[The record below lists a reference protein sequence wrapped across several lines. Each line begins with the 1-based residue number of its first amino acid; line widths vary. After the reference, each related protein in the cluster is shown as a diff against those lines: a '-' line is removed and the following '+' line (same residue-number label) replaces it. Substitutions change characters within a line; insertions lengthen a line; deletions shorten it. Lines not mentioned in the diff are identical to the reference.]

1 MADNVEIQGLEFQI
15 QENSNGAVQ
24 GLTALT
30 TTLER
35 LKTATGGG
43 VRGLSTTAKQLT
55 ALNTALNG
63 LRNTDKLTSLAN
75 GLKRLNEVGQVKVS
89 SSVANQI
96 NALSTALNNIKWTD
110 GDKISTLVSGLRPLS
125 ELGRANLTSFINQ
138 LGKLPT
144 VIEQLEKAD
153 IAKFTQQMK
162 DLAAAMKPFADEMQK
177 VSNGF
182 SSFPSK
188 IQRVIASSNQY
199 NRSMNGAAS
208 STNALGI
215 AVKGVNFAGLYI
227 AMRRVSSLLGSAIT
241 QSNKYQEDLNLFTV
255 AMGEYAEEAKAYAE
269 QVSEVMGIDPASW
282 MRNQGVFN
290 TLLTG
295 FGNTADRAQLMSK
308 NLTQL
313 GYDLSSLFNIPI
325 EDSMQ
330 KLQSGIAG
338 ELEPLRRLGYD
349 LSQTRLQ
356 MEAYNLGI
364 NKKVANMTQ
373 AEKAELRYHAILTQV
388 TTAQGDMAR
397 TLEAPANQLRILKE
411 QATMAARAIGDIFIP
426 ALNAILP
433 YAIALAQAVREIAS
447 TIATLVGFKTADVD
461 YSSVNN
467 LASGAEAASGALGDA
482 ANAAKKLKQYTAGF
496 DELNI
501 FAPNQSSGSGAGAYG
516 GAGFDFDLPEYD
528 FLGDATSQRVE
539 EIKKKMEPIVTW
551 IKDNMGE
558 ILETVGAI
566 GTGILAWKLS
576 AGFLKGI
583 DKLKGL
589 KGKNLAYSISFS
601 VVGLGVF
608 LDGWAKIKEAI
619 QDILNNGPNL
629 TNVTKLISGFAEE
642 LGIAFIAL
650 GNVKMGDAMLVIS
663 GLSGVVSA
671 ISDMVNNGV
680 NWDNALDLTR
690 NLGIFLAGIGGLTGN
705 TELTGAGLALTGISL
720 IVKNLGDVLEA
731 FRTGDWSG
739 VDKVELAAGVLLTVG
754 GFLIAFKKF
763 KNILDA
769 TGAGQSMRDTS
780 VATQDVADA
789 VGGSSGGGLSGSLK
803 NLAQNLGWAVLIL
816 SEVAAAAV
824 IFLGAVQLMGRQL
837 DDIGQVWQPVV
848 NNGPT
853 IATSIL
859 IGTGLLVAIG
869 LAAAGIG
876 AATKGSGGTI
886 ALDIGIGIGVLA
898 EIGLAAGLFL
908 VEIEKVGD
916 KLNDIKTV
924 WEPLNGHGEEIAND
938 ILIGTGLL
946 VGIGAA
952 CAGLGLI
959 TMATGGTLAGAIA
972 IGAGVLAEMG
982 LAAVAFTESLV
993 AVSDEL
999 NDNLA
1004 PALRRL
1010 NPKLPQLKDDMS
1022 DFADLMT
1029 DLSGEI
1035 SSYTN
1040 SMGTITWSSI
1050 VSGFQKLFAGN
1061 PIKSLADDVNTIKGD
1076 TSTLNGKLVLA
1087 NPELETAVQLMTSY
1101 NNLMTR
1107 LSSQMNGSSVT
1118 NLPTQMFT
1126 NLKTVGEKLVTGLN
1140 TGIDNKLPQFN
1151 TKINGMRTTIETNFD
1166 TAATNACNSIQRII
1180 NKLNEIPKKI
1190 STSVE
1195 VKQTTATSSG
1205 GTYVKT
1211 KGYATGGFPDQGE
1224 LFIAREAGAEMV
1236 GAIGRKTAVAN
1247 NDQIVDGI
1255 VGGVSVANE
1264 GVIAAIYALL
1274 NAVESKDMSVSIGD
1288 EVVGRANDR
1297 YQRGRGVRVN
1307 SGAFADSY

>member
-1 MADNVEIQGLEFQI
+1 M
-15 QENSNGAVQ
+15 
-24 GLTALT
+24 T

-55 ALNTALNG
+55 SLNTALNG
-63 LRNTDKLTSLAN
+63 LGNIDKLTALAS

-153 IAKFTQQMK
+153 IDKFTRQMN
-162 DLAAAMKPFADEMQK
+162 DLAAALKPFADEMQK

-199 NRSMNGAAS
+199 NRSMNNAAS
-208 STNALGI
+208 STTALGV
-215 AVKGVNFAGLYI
+215 AVKGVNFAALYM

-255 AMGEYAEEAKAYAE
+255 AMGRYAKEAQEYAEI
-269 QVSEVMGIDPASW
+269 VSEVMGIDPANW

-313 GYDLSSLFNIPI
+313 GYDLSSFFNISV

-364 NKKVANMTQ
+364 TKKVANMTQ

-388 TTAQGDMAR
+388 TVAQGDMAR
-397 TLEAPANQLRILKE
+397 TLEAPANQLRVL
-411 QATMAARAIGDIFIP
+411 QAQLSIAARAIGNIFIP

-433 YAIALAQAVREIAS
+433 YAIAVVQVIREIAN
-447 TIATLVGFKTADVD
+447 ALAALAGFKLTDVD
-461 YSSVNN
+461 YSGVDS
-467 LASGAEAASGALGDA
+467 LASGAEAANEALGDA
-482 ANAAKKLKQYTAGF
+482 ANAAKKLKKEVLGF

-501 FAPNQSSGSGAGAYG
+501 LAPKENTGAGAYG

-528 FLGDATSQRVE
+528 FLGDAASQRIE

-551 IKDNMGE
+551 IKDNMGK

-576 AGFLKGI
+576 AAFLKGI

-589 KGKNLAYSISFS
+589 KGKNLAYSISFT
-601 VVGLGVF
+601 VVGLGLF
-608 LDGWAKIKEAI
+608 LDGWDKIKEAI

-629 TNVTKLISGFAEE
+629 SNVTKLISGFAEE
-642 LGIAFIAL
+642 LGLAFIAL
-650 GNVKMGDAMLVIS
+650 GNVKMGNAMLVLS
-663 GLSGVVSA
+663 GLSGMVSA
-671 ISDMVNNGV
+671 ISDMVTNGV
-680 NWDNALDLTR
+680 NWENALDLTR

-780 VATQDVADA
+780 TATQEIADA
-789 VGGSSGGGLSGSLK
+789 VGGSSGGGGSGGGLTGSLK
-803 NLAQNLGWAVLIL
+803 NLAKNLGWAIVIIG
-816 SEVAAAAV
+816 EVAVAAGLIVGAIAILGWELEQVGIAWEPV
-824 IFLGAVQLMGRQL
+824 IENAGTVATA
-837 DDIGQVWQPVV
+837 IGV
-848 NNGPT
+848 
-853 IATSIL
+853 
-859 IGTGLLVAIG
+859 GTGLLIAVG
-869 LAAAGIG
+869 LVSYALGTGG
-876 AATKGSGGTI
+876 AAIAGNI
-886 ALDIGIGIGVLA
+886 ALGTAILLELGV
-898 EIGLAAGLFL
+898 AAGLFIIEIWAIGKGLDEIGQAWQPVLDNGETIADGIALGTALLLGIGVVTAALGVATVASAGLLPLAIGLGTAIL
-908 VEIEKVGD
+908 VEC
-916 KLNDIKTV
+916 
-924 WEPLNGHGEEIAND
+924 
-938 ILIGTGLL
+938 
-946 VGIGAA
+946 AA
-952 CAGLGLI
+952 AFI
-959 TMATGGTLAGAIA
+959 
-972 IGAGVLAEMG
+972 
-982 LAAVAFTESLV
+982 AFTESLV

-999 NDNLA
+999 GDNLA

-1010 NPKLPQLKDDMS
+1010 NPKLPKLRDDMS

-1035 SSYTN
+1035 SSYTD
-1040 SMGTITWSSI
+1040 SMGSITWSSI

-1061 PIKSLADDVNTIKGD
+1061 PIKSLADDVDTIKKD
-1076 TSTLNGKLVLA
+1076 TSTLNGKLALA

-1101 NNLMTR
+1101 NSLMTR
-1107 LSSQMNGSSVT
+1107 LNSQMNGSSVT

-1126 NLKTVGEKLVTGLN
+1126 NLKTIGEKLVTGLN

-1151 TKINGMRTTIETNFD
+1151 SKIIGMKTTIETNFD

-1195 VKQTTATSSG
+1195 VKQTGSTSSG
-1205 GTYVKT
+1205 GTYVQT
-1211 KGYATGGFPDQGE
+1211 KGYATGGFPDHGE

-1297 YQRGRGVRVN
+1297 YQRSRGVRVN

>member
-15 QENSNGAVQ
+15 QENSTSAVQ
-24 GLTALT
+24 GLDALT

-63 LRNTDKLTSLAN
+63 LGNTDKLTALAN

-153 IAKFTQQMK
+153 IDKFTRQMK

-388 TTAQGDMAR
+388 TVAQGDMAR

-482 ANAAKKLKQYTAGF
+482 ANAAKKLKKETLGF

-501 FAPNQSSGSGAGAYG
+501 LSPKTDSGAGGAYG

-780 VATQDVADA
+780 VATQEVADA

-1010 NPKLPQLKDDMS
+1010 NPKLPQINTDMEDFTSLISELS
-1022 DFADLMT
+1022 D
-1029 DLSGEI
+1029 EVV
-1035 SSYTN
+1035 SYTG
-1040 SMGTITWSSI
+1040 SMGTITWNSI

-1061 PIKSLADDVNTIKGD
+1061 PIKNLADDVNTIYND
-1076 TSTLNGKLVLA
+1076 TKTLNEKLRLA
-1087 NPELETAVQLMTSY
+1087 NPELETAVGMMSNY
-1101 NNLMTR
+1101 NLFMDR
-1107 LSSQMNGSSVT
+1107 LAGHMNGSSVV

-1140 TGIDNKLPQFN
+1140 AGIDAKLPQFN
-1151 TKINGMRTTIETNFD
+1151 KKIEGMKNTITTNFD

-1195 VKQTTATSSG
+1195 VKQTTSTSSG

>member
-15 QENSNGAVQ
+15 HENSTSAVQ
-24 GLTALT
+24 GLDALT

-63 LRNTDKLTSLAN
+63 LGNTDKLTALAN

-96 NALSTALNNIKWTD
+96 NALSTAMNNIKWTD

-153 IAKFTQQMK
+153 IDKFTRQMK

-241 QSNKYQEDLNLFTV
+241 QSNKYQEDLNLFTA
-255 AMGEYAEEAKAYAE
+255 AMGRYAAEAQNYAEI
-269 QVSEVMGIDPASW
+269 VSDVMGIDPANW

-313 GYDLSSLFNIPI
+313 GYDLSSFFNISV

-388 TTAQGDMAR
+388 TVAQGDMAR
-397 TLEAPANQLRILKE
+397 TLEAPANQLRIL
-411 QATMAARAIGDIFIP
+411 QAQLSMAARAIGNIFIP

-433 YAIALAQAVREIAS
+433 YAIAVVQAIREIAN
-447 TIATLVGFKTADVD
+447 ALAALAGFKLTEVD
-461 YSSVNN
+461 YSGVDS

-482 ANAAKKLKQYTAGF
+482 ANAAKKLKKETLGF

-501 FAPNQSSGSGAGAYG
+501 LSPKTDSGAGGAYG

-780 VATQDVADA
+780 VATQEVADA

-803 NLAQNLGWAVLIL
+803 NLAQNLGWAIVIIG
-816 SEVAAAAV
+816 EVAVAAGLIVGAIAILGLELEQVGIAWEPVIANAGTVATAIAV
-824 IFLGAVQLMGRQL
+824 
-837 DDIGQVWQPVV
+837 
-848 NNGPT
+848 
-853 IATSIL
+853 
-859 IGTGLLVAIG
+859 GTGLLIAVG
-869 LAAAGIG
+869 LAAYAL
-876 AATKGSGGTI
+876 GSGGAAIAGNIALGTAILLELGVAAGLFIVEIWAIGKGLDEIGQAWQPVLDNGETI
-886 ALDIGIGIGVLA
+886 ADGIALGTALLIGIGVVTAALGAATVASAGLLPLA
-898 EIGLAAGLFL
+898 IGLGTAIL
-908 VEIEKVGD
+908 VEC
-916 KLNDIKTV
+916 
-924 WEPLNGHGEEIAND
+924 
-938 ILIGTGLL
+938 
-946 VGIGAA
+946 AA
-952 CAGLGLI
+952 AF
-959 TMATGGTLAGAIA
+959 
-972 IGAGVLAEMG
+972 
-982 LAAVAFTESLV
+982 VAFTESLV

-999 NDNLA
+999 SDNLA

-1035 SSYTN
+1035 SSYTS

-1195 VKQTTATSSG
+1195 VKQTTSTSSG

-1274 NAVESKDMSVSIGD
+1274 NAVERKDMSVSIGD

>member
-15 QENSNGAVQ
+15 QENSTSAVQ
-24 GLTALT
+24 GLDALT

-63 LRNTDKLTSLAN
+63 LGNTDKLTALAN

-153 IAKFTQQMK
+153 IDKFTRQMK

-388 TTAQGDMAR
+388 TVAQGDMAR

-482 ANAAKKLKQYTAGF
+482 ANAAKKLKKETLGF

-501 FAPNQSSGSGAGAYG
+501 LSPKTDSGAGGAYG

-1010 NPKLPQLKDDMS
+1010 NPKLPQINTDMEDFTSLISELS
-1022 DFADLMT
+1022 D
-1029 DLSGEI
+1029 EVV
-1035 SSYTN
+1035 SYTG
-1040 SMGTITWSSI
+1040 SMGTITWNSI

-1061 PIKSLADDVNTIKGD
+1061 PIKNLADDVNTIYND
-1076 TSTLNGKLVLA
+1076 TKTLNEKLRLA
-1087 NPELETAVQLMTSY
+1087 NPELETAVGMMSNY
-1101 NNLMTR
+1101 NLFMDR
-1107 LSSQMNGSSVT
+1107 LAGHMNGSSVV

-1140 TGIDNKLPQFN
+1140 AGIDAKLPQFN
-1151 TKINGMRTTIETNFD
+1151 KKIEGMKNTITTNFD

-1195 VKQTTATSSG
+1195 VKQTTSTSSG

>member
-255 AMGEYAEEAKAYAE
+255 AMGRYAAEAQNYAEI
-269 QVSEVMGIDPASW
+269 VSDVMGIDPANW

-313 GYDLSSLFNIPI
+313 GYDLSSFFNISV

-388 TTAQGDMAR
+388 TVAQGDMAR

-482 ANAAKKLKQYTAGF
+482 ANAAKKLKKETLGF

-501 FAPNQSSGSGAGAYG
+501 LSPKTDSGAGGAYG

-1010 NPKLPQLKDDMS
+1010 NPKLPQINTDMEDFTSLISELS
-1022 DFADLMT
+1022 D
-1029 DLSGEI
+1029 EVV
-1035 SSYTN
+1035 SYTG
-1040 SMGTITWSSI
+1040 SMGTITWNSI

-1061 PIKSLADDVNTIKGD
+1061 PIKNLADDVNTIYND
-1076 TSTLNGKLVLA
+1076 TKTLNEKLRLA
-1087 NPELETAVQLMTSY
+1087 NPELETAVGMMSNY
-1101 NNLMTR
+1101 NLFMDR
-1107 LSSQMNGSSVT
+1107 LAGHMNGSSVV

-1140 TGIDNKLPQFN
+1140 AGIDAKLPQFN
-1151 TKINGMRTTIETNFD
+1151 KKIEGMKNTITTNFD

-1195 VKQTTATSSG
+1195 VKQTTSTSSG